1 MILVKGHQRGA
12 VRKTRRVGIQPH
24 SADRGPSPEVR
35 RRNRAAQGELE
46 FLRLERDVNRI
57 LLDAVEAEA
66 TLIAALRSVCDA
78 QGWAAAQYWR
88 LDPVAGVLRSHAG
101 WSADEERLR
110 AVMRRAIPTGPGEGL
125 AGEVLRTAEP
135 LWVSDLPGEGG
146 WNCAL
151 LVPVVDHGTTI
162 GVIEFLAAGMPQPD
176 APVLEFIRA
185 LAARIG
191 GCYTRL
197 LTVERLRESEKI
209 YTNMVELAAIGISH
223 VDVDGRFVH
232 VNGRLCDMLGYTR
245 DELLQLTAR
254 QVSHPE
260 DILITEKNRQR
271 LIRGEIDS
279 FTAEKR
285 YLRKDGTPIWAH
297 LTVASSRSVDGRR
310 LHDISIIED
319 ITERKE
325 AQSRVQYLATHDE
338 MTGLANRTLFNEL
351 IEHAVARE
359 RRENGR
365 FAVLYIDL
373 DRFKIINDTLGHEAG
388 DQLLKD
394 MAARLKANVRGSDVL
409 ARLGGDEFVLMATQ
423 VPDRPTAALIARK
436 LLLLALKPVEIAGQQ
451 CRVTASIGIAMFPDD
466 ATDAGA
472 LMKAADMAMY
482 RAKEEGK
489 NGLQFYSADIG
500 AITEKRLRIETAL
513 RSAMLNDE
521 LSLHY
526 QAKVDMRSGEIRG
539 VEALLRWSH
548 PEFGALSPTQF
559 IPVAEESGLIVPI
572 GHWVIT
578 TACAQAVAWLRQGL
592 PPLGMAV
599 NLSPLQFQEPN
610 LVETLARVLKD
621 TGMPPELL
629 ELEITES
636 VMLHDMDEAAAKL
649 TAIRD
654 LGVRLAIDDFGT
666 GYSSL
671 SQLKRFPIDTVKID
685 RSFIRGIPTDK
696 DDMAIT
702 EAILMLGR
710 TLGVTIVAEGV
721 ETGEQEAFL
730 TRHACHE
737 MQGFHFSRPI
747 PAEEFAAF
755 YRAHSVAQA
764 T

>member
-1 MILVKGHQRGA
+1 
-12 VRKTRRVGIQPH
+12 
-24 SADRGPSPEVR
+24 
-35 RRNRAAQGELE
+35 
-46 FLRLERDVNRI
+46 
-57 LLDAVEAEA
+57 
-66 TLIAALRSVCDA
+66 
-78 QGWAAAQYWR
+78 
-88 LDPVAGVLRSHAG
+88 
-101 WSADEERLR
+101 
-110 AVMRRAIPTGPGEGL
+110 
-125 AGEVLRTAEP
+125 
-135 LWVSDLPGEGG
+135 
-146 WNCAL
+146 
-151 LVPVVDHGTTI
+151 
-162 GVIEFLAAGMPQPD
+162 
-176 APVLEFIRA
+176 
-185 LAARIG
+185 
-191 GCYTRL
+191 
-197 LTVERLRESEKI
+197 
-209 YTNMVELAAIGISH
+209 MVELAAIGISH
-223 VDVDGRFVH
+223 VDLDGRFVH
-232 VNGRLCDMLGYTR
+232 VNRRLCDMLGYTR
-245 DELLQLTAR
+245 DELLQLSVR

-260 DILITEKNRQR
+260 DILATEKNMQR
-271 LIRGEIDS
+271 LSRGEIDS

-285 YLRKDGTPIWAH
+285 YLRKNRTPIWVH
-297 LTVASSRSVDGRR
+297 LTVASRRGIDGRR
-310 LHDISIIED
+310 LHDISIVED

-388 DQLLKD
+388 DQLLQD
-394 MAARLKANVRGSDVL
+394 MASRLKANVRGSDVL
-409 ARLGGDEFVLMATQ
+409 ARLGGDEFVLLATQ

-466 ATDAGA
+466 ATDATA

-489 NGLQFYSADIG
+489 NGFQFYSADIG

-513 RSAMLNDE
+513 RNAMLNDE

-526 QAKVDMRSGEIRG
+526 QAKVDMRGGEIRG

-548 PEFGALSPTQF
+548 PEFGAMSPAQF
-559 IPVAEESGLIVPI
+559 IPIAEESGLIVPI

-578 TACAQAVAWLRQGL
+578 TACTQAVSWLRQGL
-592 PPLGMAV
+592 PPLRMAV

-610 LVETLARVLKD
+610 LVEALARVLQE

-636 VMLHDMDEAAAKL
+636 VMLQDLEEAAAKL

-696 DDMAIT
+696 EDMAIT
-702 EAILMLGR
+702 EAILTLGR

-730 TRHACHE
+730 TRHSCHE
-737 MQGFHFSRPI
+737 MQGFYFSRPV
-747 PAEEFAAF
+747 PPEEFAAF
-755 YRAHSVAQA
+755 YRAHAVPSS
-764 T
+764 

>member
-1 MILVKGHQRGA
+1 M
-12 VRKTRRVGIQPH
+12 RKTRRVGIQPRP
-24 SADRGPSPEVR
+24 ADRGPSVEVR
-35 RRNRAAQGELE
+35 RRKRAARSELE
-46 FLRLERDVNRI
+46 LLRLE
-57 LLDAVEAEA
+57 LD
-66 TLIAALRSVCDA
+66 
-78 QGWAAAQYWR
+78 
-88 LDPVAGVLRSHAG
+88 
-101 WSADEERLR
+101 
-110 AVMRRAIPTGPGEGL
+110 
-125 AGEVLRTAEP
+125 
-135 LWVSDLPGEGG
+135 
-146 WNCAL
+146 
-151 LVPVVDHGTTI
+151 
-162 GVIEFLAAGMPQPD
+162 
-176 APVLEFIRA
+176 
-185 LAARIG
+185 
-191 GCYTRL
+191 
-197 LTVERLRESEKI
+197 RLRESEQR
-209 YTNMVELAAIGISH
+209 YANMVELAAIGISH
-223 VDVDGRFVH
+223 VDLDGRFVH
-232 VNGRLCDMLGYTR
+232 VNRRLCDMLGYTR
-245 DELLQLTAR
+245 DELLQLSVR

-260 DILITEKNRQR
+260 DILATEKNMQR
-271 LIRGEIDS
+271 LSRGEIDS

-285 YLRKDGTPIWAH
+285 YLRKNRTPIWVH
-297 LTVASSRSVDGRR
+297 LTVASRRGIDGRR
-310 LHDISIIED
+310 LHDISIVED

-388 DQLLKD
+388 DQLLQD
-394 MAARLKANVRGSDVL
+394 MASRLKANVRGSDVL
-409 ARLGGDEFVLMATQ
+409 ARLGGDEFVLLATQ

-466 ATDAGA
+466 ATDATA

-489 NGLQFYSADIG
+489 NGFQFYSADIG

-513 RSAMLNDE
+513 RNAMLNDE

-526 QAKVDMRSGEIRG
+526 QAKVDMRGGEIRG

-548 PEFGALSPTQF
+548 PEFGAMSPAQF
-559 IPVAEESGLIVPI
+559 IPIAEESGLIVPI

-578 TACAQAVAWLRQGL
+578 TACTQAVSWLRQGL
-592 PPLGMAV
+592 PPLRMAV

-610 LVETLARVLKD
+610 LVEALARVLQE

-636 VMLHDMDEAAAKL
+636 VMLQDLEEAAAKL

-696 DDMAIT
+696 EDMAIT
-702 EAILMLGR
+702 EAILTLGR

-730 TRHACHE
+730 TRHSCHE
-737 MQGFHFSRPI
+737 MQGFYFSRPV
-747 PAEEFAAF
+747 PPEEFAAF
-755 YRAHSVAQA
+755 YRAHAVPSS
-764 T
+764 

>member
-1 MILVKGHQRGA
+1 
-12 VRKTRRVGIQPH
+12 VRKTRRVGIQPQIV
-24 SADRGPSPEVR
+24 DRGPSVAVR
-35 RRNRAAQGELE
+35 RQDRAAQSELE
-46 FLRLERDVNRI
+46 LLRLERDITRI
-57 LLDAVEAEA
+57 LLDRGETDA
-66 TLIAALRSVCDA
+66 TLIAALHRVCDA
-78 QGWAAAQYWR
+78 RGWAAAQYWR
-88 LDPVAGVLRSHAG
+88 LDPVTGVLRLHAK
-101 WSADEERLR
+101 WSADQERLR
-110 AVMRRAIPTGPGEGL
+110 KVMQRAIPTGPGEGI
-125 AGEVLRTAEP
+125 AGDVLRTGAP
-135 LWVSDLPGEGG
+135 LWVPDLTEDTRLLAKGLPAQSG
-146 WNCAL
+146 WNGAL
-151 LVPVVDHGTTI
+151 FAPVVDHGCTI
-162 GVIEFLAAGMPQPD
+162 GVIEFLGERMLEPD
-176 APVLEFIRA
+176 AQLLGFIRA
-185 LAARIG
+185 LGAQIG
-191 GCYTRL
+191 GFHARA
-197 LTVERLRESEKI
+197 LTLDRLRDSEER
-209 YTNMVELAAIGISH
+209 YANMVELAAIGISH
-223 VDVDGRFVH
+223 VDLDGRFVH
-232 VNGRLCDMLGYTR
+232 VNRRLCDMLGYTR
-245 DELLQLTAR
+245 DELLQLSVR

-260 DILITEKNRQR
+260 DILATEKNMQR
-271 LIRGEIDS
+271 LSRGEIDS

-285 YLRKDGTPIWAH
+285 YLRKNGTPIWVH
-297 LTVASSRSVDGRR
+297 LTVASRRSVDGRR

-394 MAARLKANVRGSDVL
+394 MASRLKANVRGSDVL

-436 LLLLALKPVEIAGQQ
+436 LLLLALQPVEIAGQQ

-466 ATDAGA
+466 ATDATA

-489 NGLQFYSADIG
+489 NGHQFYSADIG
-500 AITEKRLRIETAL
+500 AVTEKRLRIETAL
-513 RSAMLNDE
+513 RNAMLNDE

-526 QAKVDMRSGEIRG
+526 QAKVDLRGGEIRG

-548 PEFGALSPTQF
+548 PEFGALSPAQF

-578 TACAQAVAWLRQGL
+578 TACTQAVAWLRQGL
-592 PPLGMAV
+592 PPLRMAV

-610 LVETLARVLKD
+610 LVETLARVLQD

-629 ELEITES
+629 ELEITEG
-636 VMLHDMDEAAAKL
+636 VMLQDMEEAAAKL
-649 TAIRD
+649 TAISD

-730 TRHACHE
+730 TRHSCHQ
-737 MQGFHFSRPI
+737 MQGFYFSRPV
-747 PAEEFAAF
+747 PPEEFAAF
-755 YRAHSVAQA
+755 YRSHSVAQP